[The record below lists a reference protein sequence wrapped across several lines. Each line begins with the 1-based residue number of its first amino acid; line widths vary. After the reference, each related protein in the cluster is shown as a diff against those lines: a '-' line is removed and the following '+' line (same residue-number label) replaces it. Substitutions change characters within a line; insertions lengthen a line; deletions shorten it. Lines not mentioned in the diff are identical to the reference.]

1 MLIWYIEKK
10 IQILKIGVNWQRKT
24 DIDNA
29 VFSCVILHNMLHEFD
44 GYDERWENEIENSH
58 NDKEEQAML
67 DRIRRR
73 VVKASENN
81 EDYSDVG
88 YLYANINNTAYASS
102 LDDVE
107 VEYSDKF
114 EQLRDKLVNH
124 LKCQYLDGKLRWI
137 KI

>member
-1 MLIWYIEKK
+1 
-10 IQILKIGVNWQRKT
+10 
-24 DIDNA
+24 
-29 VFSCVILHNMLHEFD
+29 MLHEFD

-88 YLYANINNTAYASS
+88 CLYANINNIAYASS

-124 LKCQYLDGKLRWI
+124 LKCQYLDGKLHWI
-137 KI
+137 KIEILFTLLI